1 VGFKDMMDIRP
12 AKVSDVKGIH
22 ALVEYYANNKEML
35 HRSLNAIYEN
45 IQEFVVLENDGKVIA
60 CGALHVSWEDL
71 AEIKALAVSEEY
83 KRQGIGKEMV
93 ERLQKNA
100 KELGIQKIFTLTFKP
115 EFFKKLGYV
124 ETPKE
129 MLPHKIWSECVNC
142 YLFPDCGEVPL
153 LHSLH

>member
-1 VGFKDMMDIRP
+1 MEFKNMEIRP
-12 AKVSDVKGIH
+12 AKVSDVKGMH
-22 ALVEYYANNKEML
+22 AIVEHYANNKEML

-45 IQEFVVLENDGKVIA
+45 IQEFVVLERESKVIA

-71 AEIKALAVSEEY
+71 AEIKALAVGEEY
-83 KRQGIGKEMV
+83 KGQGIGTKIV
-93 ERLQKNA
+93 EKLQENA
-100 KELGIQKIFTLTFKP
+100 KRLGIRKVFTLTFKP

-124 ETPKE
+124 EIPKE

-153 LHSLH
+153 LFSLN